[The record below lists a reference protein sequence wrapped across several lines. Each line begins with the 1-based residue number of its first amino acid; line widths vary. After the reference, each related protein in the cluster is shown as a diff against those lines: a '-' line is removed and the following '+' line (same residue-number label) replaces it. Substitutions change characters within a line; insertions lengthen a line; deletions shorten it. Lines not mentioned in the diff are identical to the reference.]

1 MVSFDTLSFRYF
13 FSTNWINDELKGL
26 PPYLTGTI
34 ISYQGKVLI
43 WHEGHKH

>member
-26 PPYLTGTI
+26 LTHLTGTI
-34 ISYQGKVLI
+34 ILYQGKVSI
-43 WHEGHKH
+43 